1 MAMTGGTAKL
11 VKTTYPFS
19 DKTKAVNLY
28 VYYKTSQSIENNK
41 STITVGMY
49 VTTPSG
55 WDIGPWYKSTDSY
68 IGTTGITFDGAV
80 PNFSGTRWLVEN
92 KTFTVDH
99 KTDGTGTATI
109 HWKWGV
115 NSPWGGY
122 VNPSGS
128 FSITLPTIPRA
139 TAPTLSATSVQMG
152 KSITVTMNRAASSF
166 THKLKY
172 TINGK
177 TGDIASG
184 LGTSYTWTIPKTLV
198 QHIPNLL
205 KATVTIICETYSGTT
220 LVGSKSVSFTAT
232 VPNTSVPALSA
243 SSVEMG
249 KAVTI
254 TTNREVS
261 YYTHTL
267 KYTLNGTTGTIA
279 TGVGA
284 STAWTIPD
292 LVALIP
298 NATSGDAVIT
308 CETYN
313 GTVKVGSKTI
323 GLKITAYPAS
333 DPTIPSS
340 AEMGSTISLT
350 MNRKSAKY
358 THLIQCTLGNSV
370 FLIANE
376 VGASTSWAIPATL
389 VTALPNATS
398 GTATI
403 KCTTYNGTATI
414 GSVEKTFTLNVPS
427 ASVPTLTATS
437 VTMGKPFRVTI
448 NSKSTEYTHSLRL
461 VLGKAQSLKTDISDA
476 YYDLT
481 VPLSFAS
488 QIPTATIGDVTLEC
502 VTKNGTATVGT
513 HTMTIKAYVPND
525 DTTKPNFTMTF
536 KPEHSLADKFKDV
549 FVQRKSKVNVTFEA
563 DSEYADIK
571 SYSIKV
577 MDAIATGNPCTS
589 VLLTRSGEITVAGTV
604 TDSRGYSRTIEQ
616 TIPVVAYVPPSLAPI
631 AGNSAL
637 VCTRSKQD
645 GTVYLMGEYALI
657 QARASYSNVEGYNN
671 CTIKYRYKLSSS
683 ADYDVDWKLLNG
695 TEVNNTLEEIF
706 NIKNAYVLQLWVQD
720 DVGEERLYSFPIPYV
735 SLPIHEGEGGRN
747 LGLGQYCDYSEQD
760 RIDIGWKTYFNTG
773 IGKRVIFEAPDG
785 LGWEK
790 GTVLE
795 EVFDDADTTS
805 LMNYTVFLAIVANT
819 TGSPIVTRPVLCI
832 REGLNIYGCTDL
844 RGTSGTDSYILQI
857 GYSEKYKTTTLNTA
871 CRLTHTASGSH
882 GAIENLDAS
891 GTTNKQLVTALYALL

>member
-28 VYYKTSQSIENNK
+28 VYYKTSQSIADNK

-99 KTDGTGTATI
+99 KMDGTGSATI

-139 TAPTLSATSVQMG
+139 TTPTLSATSVQMG
-152 KSITVTMNRAASSF
+152 KNITVTMNRAASSF

-177 TGDIASG
+177 TGDIASN
-184 LGTSYTWTIPKTLV
+184 LGTSYTWTIPKDLV

-205 KATVTIICETYSGTT
+205 QATVTITCETYSGTT
-220 LVGSKSVSFTAT
+220 LVGSKTVPFTAT
-232 VPNTSVPALSA
+232 VPNTSVPTLSA

-267 KYTLNGTTGTIA
+267 KYTLNGTTANIA

-284 STAWTIPD
+284 SKEWTIPD

-313 GTVKVGSKTI
+313 GTAKVGSKTI

-333 DPTIPSS
+333 MPTLPET
-340 AEMGSTISLT
+340 AEMGKTISIPL
-350 MNRKSAKY
+350 NSKSSKY
-358 THLIQCTLGNSV
+358 THRFSV
-370 FLIANE
+370 RIG
-376 VGASTSWAIPATL
+376 GAGMTVSLTSASYKWEISTAYVL
-389 VTALPNATS
+389 QVPNATS
-398 GTATI
+398 GEATV
-403 KCTTYNGTATI
+403 TVETYNGTAKI
-414 GSVEKTFTLNVPS
+414 GTHEKKITLTVPS
-427 ASVPTLTATS
+427 ASVPTLSATT
-437 VTMGKPFRVTI
+437 VTMGEQFRVTF
-448 NSKSTEYTHSLRL
+448 NSKSSEYKHNLRL
-461 VLGKAQSLKTDISDA
+461 VLGKTQSLKTSISDA
-476 YYDLT
+476 NYDLE
-481 VPLSFAS
+481 VPLNFAS
-488 QIPTATIGDVTLEC
+488 QIPTDTSGDVTLTCE
-502 VTKNGTATVGT
+502 TYNGTALVGRNNL
-513 HTMTIKAYVPND
+513 TIKALVPDN
-525 DTTKPNFTMTF
+525 DTTKPNFTMIF

-577 MDAIATGNPCTS
+577 MDATATGNPCTS

-616 TIPVVAYVPPSLAPI
+616 TIPVIAYTPPSLAPI

-637 VCTRSKQD
+637 VCTRSRQD

-657 QARASYSNVEGYNN
+657 QARAIYSNVEGYNN

-683 ADYDVDWKLLNG
+683 ADYDVDWKLLDG
-695 TEVNNTLEEIF
+695 TEINSTLEEIF
-706 NIKNAYVLQLWVQD
+706 NIKTAYVLQLWVQD
-720 DVGEERLYSFPIPYV
+720 DVGEEATKTFPIPYV
-735 SLPIHEGEGGRN
+735 SIPIHEGEGGRN

-773 IGKRVIFEAPDG
+773 IGRKVIFEAPDG

-819 TGSPIVTRPVLCI
+819 TGSPRVPYPVLCI
-832 REGLNIYGCTDL
+832 REGLNIYGSFDI
-844 RGTSGTDSYILQI
+844 RGASGTESYVLHI
-857 GYSEKYKTTTLNTA
+857 GYSTTKNTTTLNDA
-871 CRLTHTASGSH
+871 YKLNHTAEGDP
-882 GAIENLDAS
+882 GGIEHLDAS